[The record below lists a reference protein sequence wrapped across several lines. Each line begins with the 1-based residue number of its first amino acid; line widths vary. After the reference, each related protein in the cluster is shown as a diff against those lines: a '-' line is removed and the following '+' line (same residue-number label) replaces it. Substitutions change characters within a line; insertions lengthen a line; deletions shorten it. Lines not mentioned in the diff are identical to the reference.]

1 MQSSMQRLWSKVA
14 SKNLAQDA
22 LREVTSLAARPV
34 GYPSF
39 EMASL
44 PTFKKPWTN
53 VKWTDDWPDDASDT
67 LVRTGL
73 TDSGALLTQHFAVW
87 EPERQKQTLK
97 GIRKKIL
104 QEPTE
109 KLNLKSEAGIRNTML
124 VLRFLHDLEQQ
135 LDAMNSGTETQEGEA
150 SENCDEWAGMEFFC
164 RPWVIAAD
172 SNTELLRIEEFVD
185 PLLRGFCGLLSAAG
199 APVLAVAAAWLQMHS
214 PRAWMQLHSH
224 RLFGPSWNPC
234 KVQLDA
240 GYRIDSGL
248 SFKEMADACA
258 KGLSVGMVKGD
269 LPQLV
274 KQH

>member
-53 VKWTDDWPDDASDT
+53 VKWTDDWPDDASET

-87 EPERQKQTLK
+87 EPERQKQT
-97 GIRKKIL
+97 
-104 QEPTE
+104 
-109 KLNLKSEAGIRNTML
+109 LKSEAGIRNTML

-248 SFKEMADACA
+248 SFNEMADACA